1 MNKLIEKISLFVEK
15 LFESYPSVFSYHNLR
30 HTKDVVSIVQ
40 DIAEN
45 SDIDE
50 KDKELLLIAA
60 WFHDTGY
67 QENISIHEEKSA
79 EIAETY
85 LKNINFAPDKISI
98 VRNLILS
105 TKMPQKPKTVLE
117 EIICDADIAYIGS
130 DNLINR
136 IPELRKEW
144 KQTINKNYTDSEW
157 FKENIKFIESHT
169 FYTDY
174 ARKKFGGK
182 RIANLTI
189 LKQLLE
195 KTDGNKNR

>member
-1 MNKLIEKISLFVEK
+1 MNKLIEEISLFVEK
-15 LFESYPSVFSYHNLR
+15 LFTSYSSVFSYHNLR
-30 HTKDVVSIVQ
+30 HTKDVVSLVQ

-45 SDIDE
+45 SGIDKE
-50 KDKELLLIAA
+50 DKELLLIAA

-85 LKNINFAPDKISI
+85 LKNKNFSPDKIRL
-98 VRNLILS
+98 VQNLILS
-105 TKMPQKPKTVLE
+105 TKMPQNPMTKLE

-130 DNLINR
+130 DDLINR
-136 IPELRKEW
+136 IPELREEW
-144 KQTINKNYTDSEW
+144 KQTMNKNYTDSEW
-157 FKENIKFIESHT
+157 FKQNIKFIESHS

-174 ARKKFGGK
+174 AREKFGSK
-182 RIANLTI
+182 RKTNLTI